1 MNTTGLSQEACDALS
16 TLVVDIDT
24 ASQSSES
31 TSAPAAV
38 QLNHNAAYMEK
49 LEAEIATVLEKVP
62 ELTKASQPLTTEQ
75 GSDMSPFSFA
85 EFEKLMKERK
95 SYRCAGNISWV
106 ATTTPTP
113 AIRRRWWAI
122 HGFRSFVWYPIAI

>member
-1 MNTTGLSQEACDALS
+1 MAETPQAKSRRESPPPSSVSKPKRAKIVTRESEAESSAMNMTGLPKAACDAICK
-16 TLVVDIDT
+16 LVVDIDT

-38 QLNHNAAYMEK
+38 QLNHNAAYMKK

-75 GSDMSPFSFA
+75 GSDISPWSPT
-85 EFEKLMKERK
+85 EFLKQ
-95 SYRCAGNISWV
+95 
-106 ATTTPTP
+106 
-113 AIRRRWWAI
+113 
-122 HGFRSFVWYPIAI
+122 F